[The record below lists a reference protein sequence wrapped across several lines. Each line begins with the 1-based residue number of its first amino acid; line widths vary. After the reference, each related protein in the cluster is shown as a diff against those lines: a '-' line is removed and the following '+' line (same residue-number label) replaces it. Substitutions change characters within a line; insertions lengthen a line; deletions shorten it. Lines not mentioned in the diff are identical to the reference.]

1 MLGTRSLPTDHCGL
15 WAPTLNKTAL
25 WTTDSK
31 PGNLPVLLSSPLSH
45 TWLPRLWLGL
55 MLSRVTTYIMGP
67 QLLATANGR
76 IYQMVESLSWGIGNL
91 MNHLASGHLPK
102 LRWLRSLGRGKSVLR
117 PGTEGDSDW
126 HPQIGPS
133 PQAGFS
139 WSGEHVQLTA
149 ADPKVPHQQ
158 SKSTPSKCDRA
169 GLGGR
174 SVWGGVFSLF
184 KYCLYTSF

>member
-1 MLGTRSLPTDHCGL
+1 MLGTWSLPTDHCGL
-15 WAPTLNKTAL
+15 WAPTLNKIAL

-31 PGNLPVLLSSPLSH
+31 PGHPPLLLSSPLSH

-55 MLSRVTTYIMGP
+55 MLSRITTYIMGP

-117 PGTEGDSDW
+117 PETEGDSDW
-126 HPQIGPS
+126 GSCLLMPPNRPLPSGWILFVWRTRPTDCSWPKGVPLTKQVHPKQMREG
-133 PQAGFS
+133 
-139 WSGEHVQLTA
+139 
-149 ADPKVPHQQ
+149 
-158 SKSTPSKCDRA
+158 RA
-169 GLGGR
+169 GWAERVWGR
-174 SVWGGVFSLF
+174 SIFSF
-184 KYCLYTSF
+184 